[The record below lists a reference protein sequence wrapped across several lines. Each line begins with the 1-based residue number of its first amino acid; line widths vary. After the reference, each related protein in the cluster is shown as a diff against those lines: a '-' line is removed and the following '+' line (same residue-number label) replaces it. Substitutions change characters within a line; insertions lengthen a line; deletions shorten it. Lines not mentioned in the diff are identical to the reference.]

1 MKVEEILKEARN
13 KLIENKIEDAGIIA
27 RVLLQYVLKINRNE
41 LLIKQEQEMPKGKRL
56 EYENA
61 IKKIIEGMPLQYI
74 TKKQEFYGLNFYVNE
89 NVLIPQ
95 PDTEILVEEVIKI
108 IKENGFNKVIDMC
121 SGSGCIGISIAKNID
136 CMQLTL
142 LDIDRL
148 ALEVSKINSKE
159 LLPNKKI
166 NFIESDMFEELEE
179 EFDIIVSNPPYI
191 ETSIIKK
198 LPKQVQNEPIIALD
212 GGAKGLEYYKILIDE
227 SHKYLSD
234 NGYLCME
241 IGYNQKNE
249 VINLLEKNGNYT
261 NIYSKQDLSGNDRIV
276 IAQRKNDD
284 LVK

>member
-191 ETSIIKK
+191 ETSIIKT

-212 GGAKGLEYYKILIDE
+212 GGTKGLEYYKILIDE